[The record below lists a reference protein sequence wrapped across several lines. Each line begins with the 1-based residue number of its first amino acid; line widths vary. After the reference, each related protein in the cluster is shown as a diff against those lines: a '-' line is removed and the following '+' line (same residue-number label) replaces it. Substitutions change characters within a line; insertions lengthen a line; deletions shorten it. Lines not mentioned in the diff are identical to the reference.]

1 MADVV
6 VEQAVERPRMS
17 WGSIFGGAVTA
28 LGLWILLYAFGLA
41 IGLSS
46 LNPGDP
52 GSARPAG
59 IFTGLWAFIA
69 PLLALFV
76 GGWVAGRGANA
87 TRRSTGATHG
97 LVMWG
102 LTTLLGVAM
111 IGATMSALVGGAV
124 SVGKA
129 AVNAGGGAIGAV
141 ATGSG
146 GAAKWLG
153 IDANDAVAPI
163 NQRLRAEGKPQITPN
178 QLQAATRDV
187 AQSAVR
193 DGRLDREAVVGAIVQ
208 NTNLSRADAEEI
220 GDRVQTQV
228 QQASG
233 TVENRLQSAAQQA
246 QTGAL
251 KVGDVTGK
259 AFWGVFGA
267 LFLGL
272 IAALVGGAVGT
283 PGEPRHLRRERMR
296 EHELARIRERELA
309 LERERERARAS
320 AIATPREVHP

>member
-6 VEQAVERPRMS
+6 VEQVMDRPRFS
-17 WGSIFGGAVTA
+17 WGAIIGGTVTA
-28 LGLWILLYAFGLA
+28 LGLWILLYSFGLA
-41 IGLSS
+41 VGLSS
-46 LNPGDP
+46 LNPGNP

-59 IFTGLWAFIA
+59 IFTGVWALIA
-69 PLLALFV
+69 PLIALFI
-76 GGWVAGRGANA
+76 GGWVAGRGASVRA
-87 TRRSTGATHG
+87 RGAGATHG

-102 LTTLLGVAM
+102 LTTLLGASM
-111 IGATMSALVGGAV
+111 IAVVTSALIGGAV

-129 AVNAGGGAIGAV
+129 AVSAGGDAIGAA

-153 IDANDAVAPI
+153 IDAQDAIGPI
-163 NQRLRAEGKPQITPN
+163 NERLRAEGKPQITAD

-187 AQSAVR
+187 AQTAVR
-193 DGRLDREAVVGAIVQ
+193 DGKLDREVVVAAVVQ
-208 NTNLSRADAEEI
+208 HTNLSRADAEEI
-220 GDRVQTQV
+220 GDRIQTQV

-233 TVENRLQSAAQQA
+233 QIGNRLQAAAQQA

-251 KVGDVTGK
+251 KVGDATGK

-272 IAALVGGAVGT
+272 VAALAGGAAGA
-283 PGEPRHLRRERMR
+283 PGQPRPPGRERVTR
-296 EHELARIRERELA
+296 PA
-309 LERERERARAS
+309 

>member
-6 VEQAVERPRMS
+6 VEQVMDRPRFS
-17 WGSIFGGAVTA
+17 WGAIIGGTVTA
-28 LGLWILLYAFGLA
+28 LGLWILLYSFGLA
-41 IGLSS
+41 VGLSS
-46 LNPGDP
+46 LNPGNP

-59 IFTGLWAFIA
+59 IFTGVWALIA
-69 PLLALFV
+69 PLIALFI
-76 GGWVAGRGANA
+76 GGWVAGRGASVRA
-87 TRRSTGATHG
+87 RGAGATHG

-102 LTTLLGVAM
+102 LTTLLGASM
-111 IGATMSALVGGAV
+111 IAVVTSALIGGAV

-129 AVNAGGGAIGAV
+129 AVSAGGDAIGAA

-153 IDANDAVAPI
+153 IDAQDAIGPI
-163 NQRLRAEGKPQITPN
+163 NERLRAEGKPQITAD

-187 AQSAVR
+187 AQTAVR
-193 DGRLDREAVVGAIVQ
+193 DGKLDREVVVAAVVQ
-208 NTNLSRADAEEI
+208 HTNLSRADAEEI
-220 GDRVQTQV
+220 GDRIQTQV

-233 TVENRLQSAAQQA
+233 QIGNRLQAAAQQA

-251 KVGDVTGK
+251 KVGDATGK

-272 IAALVGGAVGT
+272 VAALAGGAAGA
-283 PGEPRHLRRERMR
+283 PGQPRPPRRERVTR
-296 EHELARIRERELA
+296 PA
-309 LERERERARAS
+309 